1 MFKLSE
7 ISNVAQRSFF
17 NQISNGATLLQP
29 NWTSN
34 VVELGF
40 QPDYCVIRS
49 VIYNTSS
56 DQDRSIYTVT
66 SSLSNNQA
74 MVSFP
79 GSSTTAAGA
88 VFPNISNPQKLIK
101 LNSQPISSVSFA
113 IYTYKTDGTNT
124 ITTSGLAA
132 GNNSSILIEVDFL
145 KLKSKA

>member
-7 ISNVAQRSFF
+7 ISNVAQRSFY
-17 NQISNGATLLQP
+17 NQISDNASLLQP

-40 QPDYCVIRS
+40 QLDYCVIRS

-79 GSSTTAAGA
+79 GSNTTAAGA

-124 ITTSGLAA
+124 ITASGLAA
-132 GNNSSILIEVDFL
+132 GDNSSILIEVDFL